1 MGCLFG
7 KQEQAQNRYQ
17 MKEYDKF
24 KVLQLSI
31 RYGQY
36 HLSSKQYIY
45 NQIGRMVY
53 DIIKLVGIT
62 GFIRNVMANFYRFQV
77 HQDQQVFAQLFPINK
92 QNFKLAL
99 SNLPKPLFYQ
109 IIQSDEAFLKKN
121 MINKEEVFN
130 EQYSCFDESEIEM
143 EQEPEIDLAN
153 QSLDLSGIDNNNNNV
168 SPIKKANFDDEN
180 INHQK
185 LILDYLDHYCPQTE
199 EQYYKWLISEKVI
212 QYLQQSLFI
221 NLWFNQLDLEE
232 KFVWQKSNTNA
243 FVKRKFQLIEN
254 KLLILYG
261 SEHQDIIEI
270 IPLAYS
276 IIQEIPKQQYV
287 NKFGI
292 AIKCD
297 KLKLEVQL
305 FFDTQLELHQLY
317 CPYSQK
323 YQILNNNNKQHIE
336 CVNKSLGLK
345 LSIQQFKLDNSS
357 ISNLIIH
364 DSVSNFKGVIKCH
377 EIQFENTTTIHQ
389 ICENIPFTLDEYLSQ
404 IKQLSGMT
412 LVIQL
417 EFQIRLI
424 AKQLLVIF
432 HYVHMMGVIIVCL
445 NPNQIGVLPNK
456 QEPDSIEKVAI
467 CNFSYSTYSFKLYNR
482 QKLSEFAC
490 PEASTGQM
498 FDESVD
504 SYLLYKLLMYI
515 IRGQQL
521 SPNFKDLLN
530 KLEKRIPIEKALQHD
545 LFKDETITKKAIENM
560 VILKN

>member
-24 KVLQLSI
+24 KVLQLI
-31 RYGQY
+31 Q
-36 HLSSKQYIY
+36 SSEEMFLIFNLQ
-45 NQIGRMVY
+45 VY
-53 DIIKLVGIT
+53 LQLNRAHGIT
-62 GFIRNVMANFYRFQV
+62 GFIRNVMANFYCFQV
-77 HQDQQVFAQLFPINK
+77 RCIRISRYSPNYFPQTNKISNQQQHMQISTK
-92 QNFKLAL
+92 L

-130 EQYSCFDESEIEM
+130 EQYSCFDESDIEM

-168 SPIKKANFDDEN
+168 SPIKKANFDDEK

-232 KFVWQKSNTNA
+232 KFVWQKTNTNA

-297 KLKLEVQL
+297 KLKIEVQL

-323 YQILNNNNKQHIE
+323 YQILNNNSKQHIE

-345 LSIQQFKLDNSS
+345 LSIQQFKQDNSS

-377 EIQFENTTTIHQ
+377 EIQFENTTTIYQ
-389 ICENIPFTLDEYLSQ
+389 ICENIPFTLDEYLSN
-404 IKQLSGMT
+404 IKQLS
-412 LVIQL
+412 

-445 NPNQIGVLPNK
+445 NPNQIGVIPNK

-490 PEASTGQM
+490 PEATTGQM

-530 KLEKRIPIEKALQHD
+530 KLEKRYPIEKALQHD
-545 LFKDETITKKAIENM
+545 VFKDETITKKAIENM

>member
-24 KVLQLSI
+24 KVLQLNVFNFQSLGI
-31 RYGQY
+31 FITKQGAWNHWIYQKCDGKLLLF
-36 HLSSKQYIY
+36 LS
-45 NQIGRMVY
+45 
-53 DIIKLVGIT
+53 
-62 GFIRNVMANFYRFQV
+62 QV
-77 HQDQQVFAQLFPINK
+77 HQDQQIFSQLFPINK

-130 EQYSCFDESEIEM
+130 EQYSCFDESDIEM

-153 QSLDLSGIDNNNNNV
+153 QSLDLSGIDNNNNV
-168 SPIKKANFDDEN
+168 SPIKKANFDDEKM
-180 INHQK
+180 NHQK
-185 LILDYLDHYCPQTE
+185 LIQDYLDHYCPQSE
-199 EQYYKWLISEKVI
+199 EQFYKWLINEKVI

-232 KFVWQKSNTNA
+232 KYVWQKTNTNA

-297 KLKLEVQL
+297 KLKIEVQL
-305 FFDTQLELHQLY
+305 FFDTQIELHQLY

-323 YQILNNNNKQHIE
+323 YQILNNNNNKKQHIE

-345 LSIQQFKLDNSS
+345 LSIQQFQLDNIS

-364 DSVSNFKGVIKCH
+364 DSLSNFKGVIKCH
-377 EIQFENTTTIHQ
+377 EIQFQNTTTIYQ

-404 IKQLSGMT
+404 IKQLS
-412 LVIQL
+412 

-432 HYVHMMGVIIVCL
+432 HYIHMMGVIIVCL
-445 NPNQIGVLPNK
+445 NPNQIGVIPNK

-467 CNFSYSTYSFKLYNR
+467 CNFTYSTYQFKLYNR
-482 QKLSEFAC
+482 QKLSEFAS
-490 PEASTGQM
+490 PEVSTGQM

-515 IRGQQL
+515 IRGQQI
-521 SPNFKDLLN
+521 SPKFKDFLN
-530 KLEKRIPIEKALQHD
+530 KLEKRIPIEKVLLHD
-545 LFKDETITKKAIENM
+545 VFKDETITKKAIENM